1 MDISRLYIFLLLFV
15 ISCTQKTTF
24 SHSLSKDQWN
34 YNDTIIFTHNID
46 DIENTYRMSLF
57 FRNTMNYSFQ
67 NIYLLIETHFEDQ
80 IISVDTLQYLITDK
94 YGRWYG
100 RGFGNTRDNYFM
112 FEENKKFNLSG
123 EYRFKLEHGMRQ
135 NPLKGVNKIGFKIE
149 KND

>member
-1 MDISRLYIFLLLFV
+1 MDISRLYIFLLFFV

-34 YNDTIIFTHNID
+34 YNDRIIFTHNID